1 MFYLFSDITFT
12 KSQNRDHV
20 SWHFMEELRT
30 IVNNEFED
38 PQVCN
43 QCDYQT
49 DKMDNLVKHLA
60 LGHSKL
66 DEFLMDE
73 ELVASKRM
81 QYFNSGKK

>member
-1 MFYLFSDITFT
+1 
-12 KSQNRDHV
+12 
-20 SWHFMEELRT
+20 MEELRA

-81 QYFNSGKK
+81 QYFNK

>member
-1 MFYLFSDITFT
+1 MLQKLNIFFPF
-12 KSQNRDHV
+12 R
-20 SWHFMEELRT
+20 WHFMEELRA
-30 IVNNEFED
+30 IVNSFDD

-66 DEFLMDE
+66 DEFLVDE
-73 ELVASKRM
+73 NLVASKRM
-81 QYFNSGKK
+81 QYQAARK